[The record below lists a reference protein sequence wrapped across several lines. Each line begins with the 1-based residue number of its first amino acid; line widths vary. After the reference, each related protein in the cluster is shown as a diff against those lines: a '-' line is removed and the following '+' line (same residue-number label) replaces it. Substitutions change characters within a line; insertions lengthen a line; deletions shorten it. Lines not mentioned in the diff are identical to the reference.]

1 MYKSMG
7 PGRRCS
13 LAVSLLSLSL
23 IFVVPSP
30 FAQWL
35 PAMNVKMCVQTPR
48 NKQRCTRF
56 LRSLMYLSSRA
67 TLALQSPRLS
77 TKNRVLSR
85 TRVSEALI
93 VNYSVVN
100 VYVARKPSGSWEGL
114 D

>member
-1 MYKSMG
+1 MLTQSIFFYLDIQKRV
-7 PGRRCS
+7 P
-13 LAVSLLSLSL
+13 AVAST
-23 IFVVPSP
+23 
-30 FAQWL
+30 
-35 PAMNVKMCVQTPR
+35 N
-48 NKQRCTRF
+48 
-56 LRSLMYLSSRA
+56 LMYLSSRA